1 MNDDQSIQHIL
12 EEFKK
17 TGWVFGIL
25 GGLGMLARL
34 ILTDEKYNT
43 TRWIRKVAAGTIVG
57 IICYFSVHQ
66 TSLDPFYKTVLC
78 SVSGSLSPELFN
90 WLRSKFLQ
98 KAQADEQN

>member
-1 MNDDQSIQHIL
+1 MNDDHTLQQLI

-43 TRWIRKVAAGTIVG
+43 TRWIRMVVAGTIVG
-57 IICYFSVHQ
+57 IICYFSIHQ
-66 TSLDPFYKTVLC
+66 TDIDPFYKTVLC
-78 SVSGSLSPELFN
+78 SVSGSIAPELFN
-90 WLRSKFLQ
+90 WLRGKFLQ
-98 KAQADEQN
+98 KALKDIK

>member
-1 MNDDQSIQHIL
+1 MNEQQSVQQLL

-66 TSLDPFYKTVLC
+66 TNLDPFYKTVLC
-78 SVSGSLSPELFN
+78 SVSGSLAPELFN